1 MFLSI
6 SIFFLEDSAGG
17 QFRNIFKLLGKFFNG
32 LVVLTMEIQCKKEYQ
47 VRFSIITVRRV
58 AIIFSELEVVK
69 NFMQKF

>member
-1 MFLSI
+1 M
-6 SIFFLEDSAGG
+6 
-17 QFRNIFKLLGKFFNG
+17 GKFFNG

-58 AIIFSELEVVK
+58 AIIFSELGVVK